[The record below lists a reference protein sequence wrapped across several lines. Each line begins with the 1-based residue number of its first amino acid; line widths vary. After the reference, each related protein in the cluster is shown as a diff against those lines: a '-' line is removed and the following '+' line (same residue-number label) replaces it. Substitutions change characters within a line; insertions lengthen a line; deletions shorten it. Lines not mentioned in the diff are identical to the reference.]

1 MIIIEDLT
9 VIVKG
14 MNYAMLIIEDLTV
27 IVKGMNYG
35 HYWRP
40 DCDCEGYELWS
51 LLKTWLWLWRVW
63 TMVIIEDLTEN

>member
-35 HYWRP
+35 HY
-40 DCDCEGYELWS
+40 
-51 LLKTWLWLWRVW
+51 
-63 TMVIIEDLTEN
+63 